1 MQGNS
6 NSGLGL
12 EPLYHSATQ
21 SRKVIGG
28 WESAKSAKSPEKA
41 VVKAESWK
49 LLLRCCCCSFHF
61 RHFSTPSKSPCHL
74 FKSLLS
80 SLRKKAIRSF
90 GNAWPFAGRISFLL
104 FSKKK
109 QFLKLVMLVSWGG
122 PLLLSN
128 LVKYGFWGFCLGSQ
142 GLLLT
147 VPGCLEPVIGLV
159 DTGASHTA
167 GNQWGTESAVIWCRI
182 PMLPILYL
190 LQTHYIHDQKNI

>member
-28 WESAKSAKSPEKA
+28 WESAKSAKSAKSPEKA

-109 QFLKLVMLVSWGG
+109 TVFEVGDV
-122 PLLLSN
+122 
-128 LVKYGFWGFCLGSQ
+128 
-142 GLLLT
+142 GLLRWPPSVVKLGEIRFLGFLLGFSGFAADC
-147 VPGCLEPVIGLV
+147 PGLL
-159 DTGASHTA
+159 GACDWSCGHWSISH
-167 GNQWGTESAVIWCRI
+167 GRK
-182 PMLPILYL
+182 PMGYGECCDLM
-190 LQTHYIHDQKNI
+190 